1 MRHCKSDTPMKILY
15 NACKNPSCKLI
26 HATHAKLGATKS
38 KQSRRN
44 CEIKQKLYEQLLYL
58 ATENKNK
65 LYGGATTNIKKNKG
79 QGFYI
84 FYIER
89 KTVSFLQYGRHWAEF
104 GVLCLE

>member
-1 MRHCKSDTPMKILY
+1 MKIFY
-15 NACKNPSCKLI
+15 NACKNPSCKII

-65 LYGGATTNIKKNKG
+65 LYGGATTNYKKKQRSGVLHILHRKKNC
-79 QGFYI
+79 Q
-84 FYIER
+84 
-89 KTVSFLQYGRHWAEF
+89 FLQYGRHWAEF